1 MRNKNMETLQTIE
14 TKINEL
20 IEQNEN
26 AISQAKE
33 ELTKSYK
40 AVEKANADILTA
52 QKEINA
58 EKYTQAKTDLWT
70 AENTRNFY
78 EERLRTLTQEPLV
91 TYEEFHIMVNS
102 LENLANEE
110 QRRYFEP
117 LINQIKETLKIV
129 DQTREK
135 AQKVDELMKKLDKDI
150 SKGNERYRRSPDG
163 GMYSHLMNGL
173 NYTPKDA
180 VYYQESNLKEMIER
194 YEKIK
199 NSKY

>member
-1 MRNKNMETLQTIE
+1 METLQTIE

-20 IEQNEN
+20 IEQNKN
-26 AISQAKE
+26 AISQTKE

-40 AVEKANADILTA
+40 VIEKANADILTA

-58 EKYTQAKTDLWT
+58 EKYTEAKTDLWT
-70 AENTRNFY
+70 AENTRDFY

-91 TYEEFHIMVNS
+91 TYEEFHNMVNN

-110 QRRYFEP
+110 QRTYFEP

-135 AQKVDELMKKLDKDI
+135 SQKVDELMKKLDKDI

-163 GMYSHLMNGL
+163 GYSHLMNGL

-180 VYYQESNLKEMIER
+180 VYYQESNLKETIER

-199 NSKY
+199 NNKY